1 MVTYNISEARC
12 PKVSILLGMHY
23 YAGCSRP
30 GHTLLHGII
39 LVLSHLRV
47 HDFSVQRRFGAGRFS
62 AAISAL
68 ADHKFSG
75 SKFSLK
81 HIVFEILAF

>member
-47 HDFSVQRRFGAGRFS
+47 HDFSVQPFRR
-62 AAISAL
+62 
-68 ADHKFSG
+68 
-75 SKFSLK
+75 
-81 HIVFEILAF
+81 